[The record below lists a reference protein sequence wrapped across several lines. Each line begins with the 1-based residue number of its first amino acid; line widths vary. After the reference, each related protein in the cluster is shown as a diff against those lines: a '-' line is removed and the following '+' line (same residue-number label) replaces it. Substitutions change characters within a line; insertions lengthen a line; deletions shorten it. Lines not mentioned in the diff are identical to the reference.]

1 MFHYRYS
8 CILYY
13 SHRTT
18 TIFKTLFLSLLLLSM
33 EWTGLQSG
41 NQTQFGQHRWWKS
54 LWLHQGLFIYEPH
67 LDYLVQ
73 RSHLP
78 AVDCFLPQNMWWE
91 SLVYHLICDLMAGTN
106 ETEEDIM
113 GCENAS
119 VPFQSWQLLFSAAA
133 GEKDLALANVRDLC
147 PINGIQMPHL
157 LHNHIQTETDHNLER
172 KCAYKPLSNI
182 ATSAIRGQSKT
193 TVVAT
198 GLP

>member
-1 MFHYRYS
+1 
-8 CILYY
+8 
-13 SHRTT
+13 
-18 TIFKTLFLSLLLLSM
+18 
-33 EWTGLQSG
+33 
-41 NQTQFGQHRWWKS
+41 
-54 LWLHQGLFIYEPH
+54 
-67 LDYLVQ
+67 
-73 RSHLP
+73 
-78 AVDCFLPQNMWWE
+78 
-91 SLVYHLICDLMAGTN
+91 
-106 ETEEDIM
+106 M

-119 VPFQSWQLLFSAAA
+119 VPFQSRQLLFSAAA

-198 GLP
+198 VYHKRNVPKTNRSINTCINKQHASEWRK